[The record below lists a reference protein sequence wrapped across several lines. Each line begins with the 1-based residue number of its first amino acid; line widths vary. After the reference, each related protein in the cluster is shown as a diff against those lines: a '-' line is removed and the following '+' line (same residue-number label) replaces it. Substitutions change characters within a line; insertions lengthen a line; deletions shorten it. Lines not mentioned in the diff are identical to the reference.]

1 MPVNKTE
8 ISNGVNDFVNI
19 YKKKGLIK
27 SEAIG
32 FDQVVKHIERARKDL
47 RVAKANLAIDTEASY
62 NYAYLAMLRS
72 GRALMFSFGLRPLDG
87 EQHKT
92 VVAFCDFALGEKSAE
107 LVRRFDRMCKKRNRF
122 TYDEAGLMVSE
133 TETAGAFAGAKQFVD
148 KVAEF
153 IHQKDPQRKLL

>member
-32 FDQVVKHIERARKDL
+32 FDQVAKHIERARKDL

-62 NYAYLAMLRS
+62 NYAYWLCS
-72 GRALMFSFGLRPLDG
+72 GAAGRWCFL
-87 EQHKT
+87 
-92 VVAFCDFALGEKSAE
+92 SA
-107 LVRRFDRMCKKRNRF
+107 
-122 TYDEAGLMVSE
+122 
-133 TETAGAFAGAKQFVD
+133 
-148 KVAEF
+148 
-153 IHQKDPQRKLL
+153 

>member
-1 MPVNKTE
+1 M
-8 ISNGVNDFVNI
+8 NDFINI

-72 GRALMFSFGLRPLDG
+72 GRALMFSSGLRPLDG
-87 EQHKT
+87 EQQKNRSGFLR
-92 VVAFCDFALGEKSAE
+92 FCAWRKVGRTGPAL
-107 LVRRFDRMCKKRNRF
+107 
-122 TYDEAGLMVSE
+122 
-133 TETAGAFAGAKQFVD
+133 
-148 KVAEF
+148 
-153 IHQKDPQRKLL
+153 